1 MSTNKFALK
10 IQTSSIVPSIIDAH
24 QEQYQN
30 EERECDICKKKFL
43 GKTFF
48 RHLKDH
54 KLKKNKKKVM
64 LSDK

>member
-1 MSTNKFALK
+1 MSTNKVALK
-10 IQTSSIVPSIIDAH
+10 TQTSLITPSIIDAH

-48 RHLKDH
+48 SHLKGH
-54 KLKKNKKKVM
+54 KLKKKKSNVI
-64 LSDK
+64 